1 MERVAFLVDKT
12 GERIDCMLNPES
24 VTMTRLAGVR
34 TRGTTS
40 GQLTG
45 TGLADDPLQF
55 TGGGRT
61 ELTLDLL
68 FDIDF
73 VAEQNRPADV
83 RALTNKLRMLA
94 ENSEE
99 ELGNYRPPL
108 VRLVWCKGWN
118 IPCVITAL
126 AERFDAFSVE
136 GRPRRSWLRMKMV
149 RVAQSAAE
157 AALSYEEELERAATD
172 IAASQVESDLGGVK
186 DAVQAVGEG
195 TTDPDYSG
203 VRFDLLATDAV
214 GNPFLWRQLA
224 QHNDIDNPFSV
235 QPGQV
240 LAVPPERAGPQ
251 DGADR

>member
-34 TRGTTS
+34 TRGTAS

-68 FDIDF
+68 FDVDF
-73 VAEQNRPADV
+73 VDEQNRPTDV

-94 ENSEE
+94 ENSDE
-99 ELGNYRPPL
+99 ELGNCRPPL
-108 VRLVWCKGWN
+108 VRLVWCKSWN
-118 IPCVITAL
+118 IPCIITAL
-126 AERFDAFSVE
+126 AERFDAFGVD

-157 AALSYEEELERAATD
+157 AALSYEDELARASAD
-172 IAASQVESDLGGVK
+172 AVGAQQESGTGVQ

-195 TTDPDYSG
+195 NADPEYTG
-203 VRFDLLATDAV
+203 VRFDLLATDAL
-214 GNPFLWRQLA
+214 GNPFLWRRLA
-224 QHNDIDNPFSV
+224 QHNDIDNPFAIS
-235 QPGQV
+235 PGEV
-240 LAVPPERAGPQ
+240 LSIPTELAGTQGGP
-251 DGADR
+251 AL

>member
-34 TRGTTS
+34 TRGTAS

-68 FDIDF
+68 FDVDF
-73 VAEQNRPADV
+73 VEEQNRPTDV

-94 ENSEE
+94 ENSDE
-99 ELGNYRPPL
+99 ELGNCRPPL
-108 VRLVWCKGWN
+108 VRLVWCKSWN
-118 IPCVITAL
+118 IPCIITAL
-126 AERFDAFSVE
+126 AERFDAFGVD

-157 AALSYEEELERAATD
+157 AALSYEDELARASADAVGAQQESATT
-172 IAASQVESDLGGVK
+172 GVQ

-195 TTDPDYSG
+195 ESDPEYTG
-203 VRFDLLATDAV
+203 VRFDLLATDAL
-214 GNPFLWRQLA
+214 GNPFLWRRLA
-224 QHNDIDNPFSV
+224 QHNDIDNPFSIN
-235 QPGQV
+235 PGEV
-240 LAVPPERAGPQ
+240 LSIPTELAGTPGGSVP
-251 DGADR
+251 

>member
-24 VTMTRLAGVR
+24 VTMTRLTGVR
-34 TRGTTS
+34 ARGTAS

-73 VAEQNRPADV
+73 VNEQNRPADV

-94 ENSEE
+94 ENSQE

-108 VRLVWCKGWN
+108 VRLVWCKSWN
-118 IPCVITAL
+118 VPCVITAL
-126 AERFDAFSVE
+126 AERFDAFGVE

-149 RVAQSAAE
+149 RVAESAAE
-157 AALSYEEELERAATD
+157 AALSYEEELERTANDAAG
-172 IAASQVESDLGGVK
+172 SPVELGGAK

-195 TTDPDYSG
+195 NTDPGYSG
-203 VRFDLLATDAV
+203 VRFDLLATDAL
-214 GNPFLWRQLA
+214 GNPFQWRQLA
-224 QHNDIDNPFSV
+224 EHNDIDDPFHV

-240 LAVPPERAGPQ
+240 LAVPPGLPGPQ
-251 DGADR
+251 GGNGR

>member
-34 TRGTTS
+34 VRGTAS

-68 FDIDF
+68 FDVDF
-73 VAEQNRPADV
+73 VDEQNRPADV

-99 ELGNYRPPL
+99 ELGSCRPPL
-108 VRLVWCKGWN
+108 VRLVWCKSWN
-118 IPCVITAL
+118 LPCVITAL
-126 AERFDAFSVE
+126 AERFDAFSAE

-157 AALSYEEELERAATD
+157 AALSYDEELQRAAAD
-172 IAASQVESDLGGVK
+172 AAGSQAQAELGGVQ

-195 TTDPDYSG
+195 NTDPDYSG
-203 VRFDLLATDAV
+203 VRFDLLATDAI
-214 GNPFLWRQLA
+214 GNPFLWRRLA
-224 QHNDIDNPFSV
+224 QHNDIDNPFNV

-240 LAVPPERAGPQ
+240 LAVPPELASPQEGP
-251 DGADR
+251 DR